1 MDKKNWATIVFALEN
16 YIQELQDKDEYVT
29 EHIWNT
35 LNLAVDEW
43 SK

>member
-16 YIQELQDKDEYVT
+16 YIQELQNKNELVP

-35 LNLAVDEW
+35 LNLSVNEW